1 MKILILVFLT
11 LGLAAFFISS
21 CSTFG
26 SLPQG
31 EELDRVASSP
41 NYDKDRKQFVNR
53 QQDVLDEMRK
63 KAFSWKVFKE
73 WFGGNEAERVPKN
86 KLPEEKPD
94 LQAFLEDSEELK
106 VIWFG
111 HSSFLLN
118 MEGKII
124 LVDPVFSQAASPFSF
139 LVKRFQPPI
148 LKLEELPEIDY
159 ILISHDH
166 YDHLDMETVQF
177 FVDKKTEFITPL
189 GVGEHIKSWGVDKSR
204 VSEMDWWQE
213 TQRDQIKIIA
223 TPSQHFSGRGLVNQ
237 NHTLWASWVIQSSK
251 HNVYFSG
258 DTGYDVHFKD
268 IGEKFGPFDIAFI
281 ENGQYN
287 PQWEEVHMLPEQA
300 AQAYFDLKAKKFFP
314 IHWGMFE
321 LSLHSWYE
329 PIVKI
334 SQLGEERDI
343 NIVAPK
349 IGEMISVTDDLETSN
364 WWQNLMPKQLAEQ
377 EAGEPEPAL

>member
-1 MKILILVFLT
+1 MEVIAIER
-11 LGLAAFFISS
+11 IE
-21 CSTFG
+21 
-26 SLPQG
+26 P
-31 EELDRVASSP
+31 
-41 NYDKDRKQFVNR
+41 R
-53 QQDVLDEMRK
+53 QIADYNSQTR
-63 KAFSWKVFKE
+63 F
-73 WFGGNEAERVPKN
+73 
-86 KLPEEKPD
+86 
-94 LQAFLEDSEELK
+94 
-106 VIWFG
+106 IWFG

-124 LVDPVFSQAASPFSF
+124 LVDPVLSDSAAPVSF
-139 LVKRFQPPI
+139 LVQRFQAPV

-159 ILISHDH
+159 IIISHDH
-166 YDHLDMETVQF
+166 YDHLDMETVKF
-177 FVDKKTEFITPL
+177 FADKKAEFITPL
-189 GVGEHIKSWGVDKSR
+189 GVGEHIKSWGIEKSR

-223 TPSQHFSGRGLVNQ
+223 TPAQHFSGRGLVKQ

-258 DTGYDVHFKD
+258 DTGYDIHFKD
-268 IGEKFGPFDIAFI
+268 IGEKYGPFDIAFI

-334 SQLGEERDI
+334 SELGEKRDI
-343 NIVAPK
+343 DIVAPR
-349 IGEMISVTDDLETSN
+349 IGEMISVNDELETAN
-364 WWQNLMPKQLAEQ
+364 WWQNLMPKQIAEQ
-377 EAGEPEPAL
+377 ENRELEPSL